1 MNSQN
6 FVLVVQTPDRKG
18 EGYEFLVVN
27 MKTSEF
33 DQRLWKGGKCDQLI
47 LTIAEM
53 SHSTNGHCI
62 GQYRA
67 KIGYRAFVRAIR
79 EDLDITSAIKKVR
92 LDFTL
97 SSQTEVVDALIRWN
111 RADFAKY
118 ITKLEQ
124 DIERSER
131 HIGLIQNTLTN
142 YRTYVKSD
150 VLSGVRAHYERVLM
164 VDSKRDLRDVRAK
177 LKSLRK
183 LLHDAHKAH
192 PMLEKAEIAIPS

>member
-27 MKTSEF
+27 MKSSEF
-33 DQRLWKGGKCDQLI
+33 DRRLWKSGKSDQLI

-53 SHSTNGHCI
+53 SQSAIGHCI
-62 GQYRA
+62 GHYRA
-67 KIGYRAFVRAIR
+67 KIGYRAFVRTIR

-97 SSQTEVVDALIRWN
+97 PSQTEVVDALIRWN

-118 ITKLEQ
+118 MTELEQ

-131 HIGLIQNTLTN
+131 HIGLIQNTLTS
-142 YRTYVKSD
+142 YRTYLKLD
-150 VLSGVRAHYERVLM
+150 ALSGVRAHYERVLM

-192 PMLEKAEIAIPS
+192 PASEDTDITTLS